1 MGDGTPK
8 DDIASAKQ
16 QLRRQVLARRDGLDE
31 AWRIEGSL
39 ALGDRALGFL
49 GPIDPG
55 TVVSGFLPIR
65 SEVDIRPLMA
75 ALGQKG
81 ARLCVPAIVEGELQF
96 RELRAGAPLEP
107 QGFGTY
113 APGSEAEILDP
124 QLMLVPLAAF
134 DTAGRRLGYGR
145 GYYDRAIERLEEK
158 GISPRLIGIAFDA
171 QEADRVPTEPHDR
184 RLTAIVTESRVID
197 CGL

>member
-1 MGDGTPK
+1 MAGTGS

-16 QLRRQVLARRDGLDE
+16 QLRRQVLARRDELDE
-31 AWRIEGSL
+31 GRRIEASL
-39 ALGDRALGFL
+39 RLEDRALELIGL
-49 GPIDPG
+49 VDPG

-75 ALGQKG
+75 ALGQMG

-96 RELRAGAPLEP
+96 RQLRAGAPLEP

-113 APGSEAEILDP
+113 APGSDAAVLDP
-124 QLMLVPLAAF
+124 QMMLVPLAAF
-134 DTAGRRLGYGR
+134 DKAGRRLGYGR

-158 GISPRLIGIAFDA
+158 GIIPRLIGIAFDA

-184 RLTAIVTESRVID
+184 LLAAIVTESRVID
-197 CGL
+197 CGR